1 MSPGDR
7 AIFIAAY
14 GRLVVE
20 VWSDPAREALLE
32 RDPRQLLSEYGV
44 TVPDD
49 VTVTVRRDTG
59 DAEPD
64 LEAQVAAWRDAP
76 PWASWS
82 CSCRPSRS
90 RARSRSTS
98 RSWRTSSPASNPAPP
113 AAAVLLHLT
122 VSSAGPRRP
131 TTARTAAIFVR
142 RPSMLVASSST
153 ATQHPK

>member
-76 PWASWS
+76 ALGELVLFV
-82 CSCRPSRS
+82 
-90 RARSRSTS
+90 
-98 RSWRTSSPASNPAPP
+98 PAIEVEGEVEINEQELEN
-113 AAAVLLHLT
+113 V
-122 VSSAGPRRP
+122 VAGLEPG
-131 TTARTAAIFVR
+131 TACCCPCCCT
-142 RPSMLVASSST
+142 
-153 ATQHPK
+153 